1 MIFALPR
8 ANSVYKIKGA
18 FVQVFNDFALILYRK
33 DVQSAN
39 TVQSSSKAFQW
50 CYLLLDS
57 GLAPLLL
64 IPFHNFLEV
73 WTDVNTLIID
83 RVDYILTW
91 LEIEYD
97 LCCPLEMEL

>member
-39 TVQSSSKAFQW
+39 TVQSSSKAFQ
-50 CYLLLDS
+50 
-57 GLAPLLL
+57 
-64 IPFHNFLEV
+64 
-73 WTDVNTLIID
+73 
-83 RVDYILTW
+83 
-91 LEIEYD
+91 
-97 LCCPLEMEL
+97 